1 VEVKDDHYRVTPTG
15 RKFVKLTSGEFI
27 LQSRTLLLPLAENR
41 RVEGQVNFADG
52 EFDEAYQAYRHRAG
66 V

>member
-15 RKFVKLTSGEFI
+15 RKIVKLTSGEFI
-27 LQSRTLLLPLAENR
+27 LQSRTLLIPLAENR